1 MFPEKPN
8 QASDQHRPQAGMT
21 ASKAIGETALIRAG
35 WLSGTEPRQ

>member
-8 QASDQHRPQAGMT
+8 HVSDQHRPQAGMT
-21 ASKAIGETALIRAG
+21 AANAIGETALIGTG